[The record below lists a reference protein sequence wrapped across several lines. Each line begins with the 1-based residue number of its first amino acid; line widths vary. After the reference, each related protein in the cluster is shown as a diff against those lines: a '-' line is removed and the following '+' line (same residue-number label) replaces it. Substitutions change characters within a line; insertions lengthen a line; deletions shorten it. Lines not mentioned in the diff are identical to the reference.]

1 MLKQFIDYDVFPFSR
16 DYSSLTITSSM
27 IDNVKK
33 KYATLN
39 GLRSIATVSLES
51 LASEKPTIGRRAGF
65 L

>member
-1 MLKQFIDYDVFPFSR
+1 MLKQFIDYDVFTFSR

-51 LASEKPTIGRRAGF
+51 LASEKPTIGQRAGF